1 MSESDANRALS
12 DTARLRMIDGAAFPY
27 RCAFHMVAHDGTC
40 PKCAPL
46 EDTQRMD
53 VHDRRRRLR
62 EAVEA
67 PRERR
72 KPATVG
78 ARQAA
83 SHARD
88 VFADRQQ
95 ELIEAGIWP
104 RYEP

>member
-12 DTARLRMIDGAAFPY
+12 DTARLRTLVVDWEHPIFPS
-27 RCAFHMVAHDGTC
+27 HMNCD
-40 PKCAPL
+40 PL

-53 VHDRRRRLR
+53 VHDRRRRAKLGALIHE
-62 EAVEA
+62 EAVK

>member
-12 DTARLRMIDGAAFPY
+12 DTARLRVMTDQQLRRSIQFGRDP
-27 RCAFHMVAHDGTC
+27 C
-40 PKCAPL
+40 PIRDPL